1 MSKKAK
7 TIVFST
13 ILSSSV
19 LLTGCGLF
27 GGDKA
32 VEEIDP
38 PKDVSYVEDAEALE
52 TAGDKEN
59 KKDMPKEEAAVGSV
73 KTELYLIDKNGY
85 VVPQTLELP
94 KTEGVAAQA
103 LEYLVDGGPITN
115 MLPNGFKAVL
125 PADTKILG
133 VKLEKDG
140 TIIADFSPEFSN
152 YKAEDEL
159 KILQSITWT
168 LTQFDNVERV
178 KIRIN
183 GYDKEVMP
191 VNNTPI
197 SEGLSRA
204 DGINLDSTGSVDIT
218 NTKSATLY
226 YLAQSGDKA
235 YYVPVTKR
243 ISANEKD
250 PFAAVVREL
259 VEGPS
264 VKSGLV
270 SDFNAD
276 VELLNAPKYENGT
289 LTLNF
294 NESIFGN
301 MEGSKIS
308 DYVLQS
314 LVLSLTEQPG
324 VESVAVQVNGKSK
337 LMKEDGK
344 KLTEPV
350 VRPADVNTGSF

>member
-19 LLTGCGLF
+19 FLSGCGLF
-27 GGDKA
+27 GGDEA

-52 TAGDKEN
+52 AAGDKEN
-59 KKDMPKEEAAVGSV
+59 KKDTPKEEAAVGSV

-226 YLAQSGDKA
+226 YLAQSGDKT

-243 ISANEKD
+243 ISADEKD

-259 VEGPS
+259 IEGPS

-276 VELLNAPKYENGT
+276 VELLGAPKYENGT

-308 DYVLQS
+308 NHVLQS

-324 VESVAVQVNGKSK
+324 VESVAVQVNGESK

-350 VRPADVNTGSF
+350 IRPADVNTGSF

>member
-7 TIVFST
+7 VIVLST
-13 ILSSSV
+13 VLSSSM

-38 PKDVSYVEDAEALE
+38 PKDVSYVEDAKQLE
-52 TAGDKEN
+52 MAGDKEN
-59 KKDMPKEEAAVGSV
+59 KEPQQEEGAVETV
-73 KTELYLIDKNGY
+73 KTELYLIDKKGY
-85 VVPQTLELP
+85 VVPQTMQLP
-94 KTEGVAAQA
+94 KTEGVAMQA
-103 LEYLVDGGPITN
+103 LEYLVEGGPVSN
-115 MLPNGFKAVL
+115 MMPNGFRAVL
-125 PADTKILG
+125 PADTKVLG
-133 VKLEKDG
+133 VKLEQDG

-168 LTQFDNVERV
+168 LTQFNNVERV
-178 KIRIN
+178 KVRIN

-197 SEGLSRA
+197 SDGLSRA
-204 DGINLDSTGSVDIT
+204 DGINLDHGDSVDIT
-218 NTKSATLY
+218 RTKSATLY
-226 YLAQSGDKA
+226 YLAQSGDQT

-243 ISANEKD
+243 ISANMKD
-250 PFAAVVREL
+250 PFTAVVHEL
-259 VEGPS
+259 IEGPS
-264 VKSGLV
+264 LKSGLV

-276 VELLNAPKYENGT
+276 VELLNHPKYENGT

-294 NESIFGN
+294 NESIYGN
-301 MEGSKIS
+301 MEGSKVS
-308 DYVLQS
+308 DHVLQS

-324 VESVAVQVNGKSK
+324 VESVAVQVNGENK
-337 LMKEDGK
+337 LLKEDGT

-350 VRPADVNTGSF
+350 VRPVDVNTGSF